1 MQNRRGSGIIKVS
14 IRLYAYGASRWAG
27 KFRPALFSCPSYT
40 QRRFC
45 HAAPIPENTP
55 SPGPVDFMIVGLGN
69 PGKQYENTR
78 HNAGFLAVDTIAQK
92 HHTDIKRIKFKGLV
106 GECSLGGKKAL
117 LLKPSTF
124 MNLSGQSV
132 REAMQFYKLPP
143 EKVLVIFDD
152 INLEPGKLRIRRK
165 GSDGGHNG
173 MKNII
178 YLSGSDQFPRIKL
191 GVGKKPHPD
200 YNLADWVLSRFTE
213 KEHKDLATALEN
225 AAAAAELIA
234 KGDMDRAMN
243 LYNS

>member
-1 MQNRRGSGIIKVS
+1 ML
-14 IRLYAYGASRWAG
+14 RLFQ
-27 KFRPALFSCPSYT
+27 K
-40 QRRFC
+40 
-45 HAAPIPENTP
+45 NTP

-106 GECSLGGKKAL
+106 GECSLGRKKAL

-178 YLSGSDQFPRIKL
+178 YLSGHDTFPRVRL
-191 GVGKKPHPD
+191 GVGKKPNPQWD
-200 YNLADWVLSRFTE
+200 LADWVLSRFTPAE
-213 KEHKDLATALEN
+213 LKELDTAIEHAAE
-225 AAAAAELIA
+225 AAALIVNGKLQEA
-234 KGDMDRAMN
+234 QNRF
-243 LYNS
+243 NS

>member
-1 MQNRRGSGIIKVS
+1 ML
-14 IRLYAYGASRWAG
+14 RLFQ
-27 KFRPALFSCPSYT
+27 K
-40 QRRFC
+40 
-45 HAAPIPENTP
+45 NTP

-69 PGKQYENTR
+69 PGKRMRTP
-78 HNAGFLAVDTIAQK
+78 AQRCLWRWIPLPK

-106 GECSLGGKKAL
+106 GNAPGRKKAL

-213 KEHKDLATALEN
+213 KEQKDLATALEN